1 MILHH
6 AVRARGCLFFFKMA
20 NTQHTEVIS
29 LDEKEI
35 LSLCYYKGQRVNEQ
49 IAFFFLVTF
58 FYFPKKTL
66 THSLCVLYK

>member
-6 AVRARGCLFFFKMA
+6 AVMARGCLFFFKMG

-35 LSLCYYKGQRVNEQ
+35 PSLSHYKGQRVNAQ
-49 IAFFFLVTF
+49 IAFFSLSHF
-58 FYFPKKTL
+58 FTTQKRP
-66 THSLCVLYK
+66 